1 MKRRLIAPAALMLT
15 LTGCGYNTIQTMDE
29 QVNGYKSQISVQLQ
43 RRNDLVPNLV
53 AVVQKFATHESTVF
67 IGVANARAK
76 LGGAMTAGNL
86 PQMAEA
92 SQAMSQ
98 TLGRLLAIA
107 ETYPQL
113 KSDANFRSL
122 QDQLEGTENRIST
135 AREDYNNA
143 VKNYNAYIRSF
154 PQVLTAK
161 VIGAKERDYF
171 TATAGAEKA
180 PNVDSL
186 MKR

>member
-1 MKRRLIAPAALMLT
+1 MKKRLMALGAVLT

-29 QVNGYKSQISVQLQ
+29 QVNGYKSQIQVTLQ
-43 RRNDLVPNLV
+43 RRNDLIPNLV
-53 AVVQKFATHESTVF
+53 AVVKQFATHESTVF
-67 IGVANARAK
+67 IGVTEARAK
-76 LGGAMTAGNL
+76 MGGAITAGNL

-92 SQAMSQ
+92 SQAMTQS
-98 TLGRLLAIA
+98 LGRLIA
-107 ETYPQL
+107 VAEAYPQL
-113 KSDANFRSL
+113 KSDQNFRDL
-122 QDQLEGTENRIST
+122 QNQLEGTENRIST

-143 VKNYNAYIRSF
+143 VKAYNAYIRGF

-161 VIGAKERDYF
+161 VIGAKSRDYF
-171 TATAGAEKA
+171 QATTGAEKA

>member
-1 MKRRLIAPAALMLT
+1 
-15 LTGCGYNTIQTMDE
+15 
-29 QVNGYKSQISVQLQ
+29 
-43 RRNDLVPNLV
+43 VPNLV

-67 IGVANARAK
+67 IGVAKARSS
-76 LGGAMTAGNL
+76 LGGAMTAGSL

-92 SQAMSQ
+92 SQAMTQS
-98 TLGRLLAIA
+98 LGRLIAIA

-143 VKNYNAYIRSF
+143 VKTYNSFIRGF

-161 VIGAKERDYF
+161 VIGAKEREYF
-171 TATAGAEKA
+171 QGTAGAQAA

>member
-1 MKRRLIAPAALMLT
+1 MKKRLILVGALVT
-15 LTGCGYNTIQTMDE
+15 LSGCGYNTIQTMDE
-29 QVNGYKSQISVQLQ
+29 QANGYKSQIQVELQ

-92 SQAMSQ
+92 NQGMTQA
-98 TLGRLLAIA
+98 LGRLLAIA

-113 KSDANFRSL
+113 KSDANFRTL
-122 QDQLEGTENRIST
+122 QDQLEGTENRIGT
-135 AREDYNNA
+135 ARGDYNNA
-143 VKNYNAYIRSF
+143 VKTYNAYIRSF
-154 PQVLTAK
+154 PQVMTAK
-161 VIGAKERDYF
+161 VIGAKARDYF
-171 TATAGAEKA
+171 EATAGAEKA